1 MDCNRVGKRDWRD
14 WDMDQGLQK
23 LNADQRLAVW
33 TQRIAECRSSGTSV
47 KSWCREN
54 GVSEKTYYYWQRRI
68 FKLAQ
73 EQQTPEFAEL
83 HGPRFHTPAVALLE
97 IAGVS
102 VQVYAGADEQTLR
115 ALVRALS
122 SPC

>member
-1 MDCNRVGKRDWRD
+1 MQSKGDIYHIGRWSK
-14 WDMDQGLQK
+14 MEQSLQVMSK
-23 LNADQRLAVW
+23 QERLENW
-33 TQRIAECRSSGTSV
+33 TTRIMACRSSGMTV
-47 KSWCREN
+47 RAWCREN
-54 GVSEKTYYYWQRRI
+54 GLSEKTYYYWQRRI

-73 EQQTPEFAEL
+73 EQQTPEFVEL